1 MGPHSEQTCKAVR
14 SEYILRGALVA
25 STSRVRSPQ
34 LAAAHVTHTA
44 GCGGAPRGGRR
55 HVFRQ
60 HDGRGRERGRRQRAQ
75 VAQHALRRARGCRA
89 AAAHQHALQG
99 GLRGIA
105 QRREWWRSC
114 RVASAVCLGRKA
126 GKPRLMQGRMVRT
139 RTDEAQRNKVRCHA
153 PNAAGA
159 GHRRAKQG
167 KSSGGAC
174 APAAPAHLP
183 LRGVVVAH
191 DGREGGLGQRG
202 QVQAERGGVHERL
215 AQRGALARQRHAAPV
230 RQRKARRIR
239 GRRLCGGERA
249 SAQPSGR
256 PRSTGPTP
264 PRTAQPG
271 LSCTTTWCLRR
282 NLRTHINL
290 LSSIWTWPPH
300 ACRVNVP
307 YRACSAS
314 QPRPGTPMLTQ
325 ASLPWDEHHGHF
337 CTLMQPD
344 CTEHL
349 HHVNPDR
356 TGVKV
361 GPGACLG
368 RRRSQVVL
376 GVQHAHAAG
385 LGAVKRV

>member
-1 MGPHSEQTCKAVR
+1 M
-14 SEYILRGALVA
+14 LRGVLVG

-75 VAQHALRRARGCRA
+75 VAQHALRRARGRRA

-99 GLRGIA
+99 GLRGMA
-105 QRREWWRSC
+105 QGHERQRHC

-126 GKPRLMQGRMVRT
+126 CKLRLMQGRMVRT

-167 KSSGGAC
+167 RSSGGAC
-174 APAAPAHLP
+174 PPAQPAHLP

-191 DGREGGLGQRG
+191 DGREGGLGQQG

-230 RQRKARRIR
+230 RQRKARRVC

-249 SAQPSGR
+249 SARPSGR

-282 NLRTHINL
+282 NLRTHINIYLQAYGHGL
-290 LSSIWTWPPH
+290 LMHAGSMCLTRRAPH
-300 ACRVNVP
+300 HSLAPARRCSNKPAC
-307 YRACSAS
+307 
-314 QPRPGTPMLTQ
+314 
-325 ASLPWDEHHGHF
+325 HGS
-337 CTLMQPD
+337 

-349 HHVNPDR
+349 HHVNPAR
-356 TGVKV
+356 TGVRV

-368 RRRSQVVL
+368 RRRGQVVL

-385 LGAVKRV
+385 LGAVKRI